1 MSEWTFESNRG
12 VFSFFFF
19 KKNFYWSTVVL
30 QCCVSFYYSKV
41 NQLYIYVCMHAQSLS
56 CVRLCATP
64 WTVAHQAP
72 LSLGLSRREYWS
84 RLPRPSSRDLP
95 HPGIEPTSLAA
106 LALACGFFTIS
117 ATWEAQQKRWTACK
131 TRQKLKM
138 PSTSSPVD
146 PTQVKKD
153 QTLRQVK
160 RNYPHWNKNE
170 ECLGWVYQ

>member
-72 LSLGLSRREYWS
+72 LSLGLSRQEYWS
-84 RLPRPSSRDLP
+84 GLPLPFPGDLP
-95 HPGIEPTSLAA
+95 DPGLNPCLLLCRRILDRWATGGVSLLFYTS
-106 LALACGFFTIS
+106 FPFRSPQS
-117 ATWEAQQKRWTACK
+117 AEQ
-131 TRQKLKM
+131 
-138 PSTSSPVD
+138 SSLCC
-146 PTQVKKD
+146 
-153 QTLRQVK
+153 TLGS
-160 RNYPHWNKNE
+160 H
-170 ECLGWVYQ
+170 